1 MWVLL
6 GLGAR
11 HAGGLAQPAQPGR
24 RQRELSALIAQE
36 RKGRLPGV
44 RTLFFHLS
52 QTVRMLGVHVC
63 FGDICE
69 IGLPSWYQV
78 KNPPTKAGDVGS
90 IPGSGRCPGGGNGNP
105 LQCSCL
111 ENPQGQRSLVGYGP
125 WGRKRVGHDS
135 ATEDTSKTELACC
148 VHF

>member
-1 MWVLL
+1 MDYALQV
-6 GLGAR
+6 GFPGGAV
-11 HAGGLAQPAQPGR
+11 
-24 RQRELSALIAQE
+24 IN
-36 RKGRLPGV
+36 
-44 RTLFFHLS
+44 
-52 QTVRMLGVHVC
+52 
-63 FGDICE
+63 
-69 IGLPSWYQV
+69 
-78 KNPPTKAGDVGS
+78 NPPANAGDTRDMGS

>member
-52 QTVRMLGVHVC
+52 QTVRMLGVRVC

-90 IPGSGRCPGGGNGNP
+90 IPGSGRCPGGGNGKP
-105 LQCSCL
+105 LWYSCL
-111 ENPQGQRSLVGYGP
+111 GNAIDRGAWRDAVHGVTKSWNRFGNFTTENSCR
-125 WGRKRVGHDS
+125 H
-135 ATEDTSKTELACC
+135 
-148 VHF
+148 